1 MIDIEP
7 LYFGTSE
14 ARLFGC
20 YHAPQPGAKRQCGAV
35 FCYPMGHEY
44 IQFHRACRRLAEL
57 LARAGFPVLR
67 FDFYGCGD
75 SAGNCEDGR
84 IEHWL
89 EDIAAAIGELRNH
102 SPGHAVCLIGLRLG
116 ASLAATAGAR
126 RLDLDG
132 MVLWDPVV
140 SGKLYV
146 EELKSVHREMLS
158 RAHIQPTQ
166 SQKTGEAAGF
176 VLSDDMIADLSALDL
191 LSIRHKPANN
201 VLVVESREK
210 LMSGQL
216 VPHLESLDARV
227 RHAHLPNR
235 QFWTWIED
243 FSQILVPQPI
253 LQLIMSWMC
262 EVYP

>member
-1 MIDIEP
+1 MNAVQP

-20 YHAPQPGAKRQCGAV
+20 YHAPEPGAKPKCAVV

-75 SAGNCEDGR
+75 SAGDYEEGR
-84 IEHWL
+84 IQCWL
-89 EDIAAAIGELRNH
+89 EDIAGAISELRNR
-102 SPGHAVCLIGLRLG
+102 SASDNICLMGLRLG
-116 ASLAATAGAR
+116 ASLAAIAGAGR
-126 RLDLDG
+126 ADIDG

-140 SGKLYV
+140 SGKLYL
-146 EELKSVHREMLS
+146 EELKSFHHEMLS
-158 RAHIQPTQ
+158 RAHLRPVQH
-166 SQKTGEAAGF
+166 QKTTEIAGF
-176 VLSDDMIADLSALDL
+176 VLTDLMIADLSDLDL
-191 LSIRHKPANN
+191 LRIQRKPANN
-201 VLVVESREK
+201 VLVVESREQ
-210 LMSGQL
+210 LMDA
-216 VPHLESLDARV
+216 HLV
-227 RHAHLPNR
+227 RHLAGLKAGVRHTHLPNP

-243 FSQILVPQPI
+243 FSQILVPQ
-253 LQLIMSWMC
+253 QLLRAMLGWMS